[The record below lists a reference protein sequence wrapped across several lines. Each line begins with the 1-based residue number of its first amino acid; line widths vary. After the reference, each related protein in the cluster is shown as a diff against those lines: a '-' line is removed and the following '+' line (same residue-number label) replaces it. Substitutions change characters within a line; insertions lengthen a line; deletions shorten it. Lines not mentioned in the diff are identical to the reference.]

1 MRTAARTVVAVV
13 AALVVALLVDLARRL
28 GFSLGPAPAAATW
41 ALTGYALDGMRA
53 ALGLGAG
60 PSALGAL
67 ALARIH
73 ARPPAHVNT
82 VPTTEGRTS

>member
-1 MRTAARTVVAVV
+1 MAVV
-13 AALVVALLVDLARRL
+13 AALVVALLLVDLARRL

-41 ALTGYALDGMRA
+41 ALTRDALDGMRA
-53 ALGLGAG
+53 ALGLAAG

-73 ARPPAHVNT
+73 ARPPAHVKT